1 MRKVYIY
8 TYTYNDKPM
17 RFSCEYNIYKLELD
31 IIVK

>member
-8 TYTYNDKPM
+8 IYTYDKPM